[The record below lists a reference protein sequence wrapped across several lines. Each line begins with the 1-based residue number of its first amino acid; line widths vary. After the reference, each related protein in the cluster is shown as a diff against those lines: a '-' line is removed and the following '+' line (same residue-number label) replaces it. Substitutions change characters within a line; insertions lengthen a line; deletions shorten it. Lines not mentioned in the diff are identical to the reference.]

1 MIPLCELSYDQ
12 IHVLFLLSE
21 WCALQK
27 IPPFDKGLEGQ
38 KFHNSMDMSY
48 WNDLAYFLN
57 DLFSLTYRQDNQVLP
72 KFWTKEEHK
81 EMPPLDMNDSI
92 TKSVNPTCADLKGGA
107 E

>member
-12 IHVLFLLSE
+12 INVLFLLSE

-57 DLFSLTYRQDNQVLP
+57 DLS
-72 KFWTKEEHK
+72 
-81 EMPPLDMNDSI
+81 
-92 TKSVNPTCADLKGGA
+92 KSVKPTCADLKGGA